1 MENDLRNNMYSCLA
15 FSPDFKRQPVCFAGT
30 QHTLLV
36 SKDGGSNWQDALTS
50 LGLAEPVAI
59 TALLSLTQPTKPPL
73 LVAGMVGGFL
83 RSEDGGQ
90 TWQAVP
96 CGSPL
101 PVITALAASGSVNL
115 YAGTAEDG
123 ILVSQDGGNK
133 WVRWNFGL
141 VDWHIFS
148 IALLPATGGGQ
159 ATLVAGAE
167 SGLFRSTNNGHAW
180 REVDFPEDVG
190 AVLTLGVSSAGDQAV
205 IYAGAESGAL
215 FCSQNDGHTWAPVA
229 EGIFEAE
236 VSVLVASGNSVLVAS
251 HEQLMVS
258 HDRGRSWKAWNTEA
272 QIAGSIL
279 SLAAPQGLDSSQP
292 VLVGTNGNIYRIYEK

>member
-1 MENDLRNNMYSCLA
+1 MENDLRNNMFSCLA

-36 SKDGGSNWQDALTS
+36 SRDGGSNWQDALTS
-50 LGLAEPVAI
+50 LGLVEPVAI
-59 TALLSLTQPTKPPL
+59 TALLSLAQPTKPAL

-101 PVITALAASGSVNL
+101 PVITALAASGSANL

-141 VDWHIFS
+141 LDWHIFS
-148 IALLPATGGGQ
+148 IAVLPPADGGQ
-159 ATLVAGAE
+159 ANLVAGAE
-167 SGLFRSTNNGHAW
+167 SGLFRSTNNGRAW
-180 REVDFPEDVG
+180 REVDFPDDVG
-190 AVLTLGVSSAGDQAV
+190 AVLTLGVSSAGDQTV
-205 IYAGAESGAL
+205 MYAGVEAGAL
-215 FCSQNDGHTWAPVA
+215 FCSQNGGHTWAPVA
-229 EGIFEAE
+229 EGMFEAE

-258 HDRGRSWKAWNTEA
+258 HDRGRSWKAWNAGA

-279 SLAAPQGLDSSQP
+279 SMAAPQGLDSGQP